1 MSGKNRFD
9 RFPIVSSWGDGFY
22 NFDFSCVVEQ
32 LKHSIIPPQAG
43 RVVFA
48 VPRNLYPGGF
58 IFNGACF
65 VLRDETGGFWL
76 RATLGRKEWEGH
88 DKLESSMVNWVDVS
102 CSPDGRGCR
111 WTLVDGILRQG
122 VNRSRKEV
130 GKWSIWSNE
139 IRLRDSEGDISEGM
153 VLPSHWNSAQEPQ
166 TPSVYCNWC
175 EISLD
180 I

>member
-88 DKLESSMVNWVDVS
+88 DKLESSMVN
-102 CSPDGRGCR
+102 
-111 WTLVDGILRQG
+111 
-122 VNRSRKEV
+122 
-130 GKWSIWSNE
+130 
-139 IRLRDSEGDISEGM
+139 
-153 VLPSHWNSAQEPQ
+153 
-166 TPSVYCNWC
+166 
-175 EISLD
+175 
-180 I
+180 